1 MTAPLLDTHTWVW
14 WLLGD
19 PRLSE
24 GERENL
30 DTLPRGSRPWV
41 CDISLWEVALLVQVG
56 RLRLELPLESWLATA
71 TAATTVRLV
80 PITSAT
86 VVEMTKLPR
95 SFHQDPADRLIVST
109 ARALELP
116 LCTHDKEILQS
127 GLVTPWKV
135 GK

>member
-1 MTAPLLDTHTWVW
+1 MIAPLLDTHTWVW

-19 PRLSE
+19 SRLSE
-24 GERENL
+24 AERECL
-30 DTLPRGSRPWV
+30 DRLPRGQRPIL
-41 CDISLWEVALLVQVG
+41 CDISIWEVALLVQVG

-71 TAATTVRLV
+71 TAMATVRVV

-95 SFHQDPADRLIVST
+95 SFHQDPADRLIVAA
-109 ARALELP
+109 ARTLELP
-116 LCTHDKEILQS
+116 LCTYDQQILGS

-135 GK
+135 